1 MKGAAAGIDPPVAY
15 YSSIYQKQ
23 RIDVK
28 NKFALNITKEA
39 SESYLKSA
47 DKVFTDKVFSSS
59 HTMSEHSDEDE
70 DVDADDIDMKQVH

>member
-28 NKFALNITKEA
+28 NKFALNLTKEA
-39 SESYLKSA
+39 SESYLKS
-47 DKVFTDKVFSSS
+47 TDKVFSSS

-70 DVDADDIDMKQVH
+70 DVDEGDIDMKQVH